1 MQNGLTGEWGRAMAS
16 MNKPLGSFVAADTPL
31 ARVDAR
37 VKLLLLLALTV
48 LVFAADKL
56 WVIACIYAFLA
67 LVMRLSRMS
76 PRAIASTAKPVSV
89 ILAFT
94 LMANLVS
101 CDGTGA
107 VALAGPVS
115 LDPAGGVRGLL
126 AVLRIVAL
134 LGFSLCAA

>member
-1 MQNGLTGEWGRAMAS
+1 MAS

-48 LVFAADKL
+48 LVFAADRL

-76 PRAIASTAKPVSV
+76 RA
-89 ILAFT
+89 
-94 LMANLVS
+94 
-101 CDGTGA
+101 
-107 VALAGPVS
+107 
-115 LDPAGGVRGLL
+115 R
-126 AVLRIVAL
+126 
-134 LGFSLCAA
+134 